1 MRAALAGV
9 VLLSPLIAGAA
20 APVDVTVPASVPV
33 QTVRVR
39 QFDFAAGRTSPV
51 KLAYRTLGLAHRGAD
66 GRIDNAVVLL
76 HGTGGSGAAFLGPDA
91 PRLFGPGAP
100 LDLRTTFVVL
110 PDAIGMGGSSKPSDG
125 LGVSFPHYDYA
136 DIVHGVRAT
145 LAELKV
151 TRVRAVVGVSMGAMV
166 GWTWAE
172 ADPQEIGTLVAM
184 GAWPTAVAG
193 RNLLW
198 RLAARDAL
206 LASPTAAGSGA
217 RAAAAITLVGN
228 VPPALLARLAP
239 DTATAQ
245 TLLDARAAA
254 AGDPV
259 DLAFALDAVR
269 AYAPQAR
276 LDAITAT
283 VVELNFADDI
293 LYPPADA
300 PPLPARFTRITVP
313 ASAAT
318 SGHATLGSPAVWL
331 PYVAPALDAALR
343 R

>member
-1 MRAALAGV
+1 MRVAALLAV
-9 VLLSPLIAGAA
+9 ASLSVAA
-20 APVDVTVPASVPV
+20 APTDVTAPTSVPV
-33 QTVRVR
+33 QIVRVR

-51 KLAYRTLGLAHRGAD
+51 KLAFRTLGVPHRSAG
-66 GRIDNAVVLL
+66 GEIDNAVVLL
-76 HGTGGSGAAFLGPDA
+76 HGTGGSGAAF
-91 PRLFGPGAP
+91 FGPGAP
-100 LDLRTTFVVL
+100 LLFGPAAPLDLKTTFVVL

-136 DIVHGVRAT
+136 DIVNGVRAT
-145 LAELKV
+145 LASLKI
-151 TRVRAVVGVSMGAMV
+151 TRVRAVVGISMGAMA

-172 ADPQEIGTLVAM
+172 AYPHEIGTLVAL
-184 GAWPTAVAG
+184 GAWPTTVAG
-193 RNLLW
+193 RNLMW
-198 RLAARDAL
+198 RLGARDAL
-206 LASPTAAGSGA
+206 LASPTAGGSGA
-217 RAAAAITLVGN
+217 RAAAAITMVGN

-239 DTATAQ
+239 DIATAQ
-245 TLLDARAAA
+245 ALLDARALA

-269 AYAPQAR
+269 NYAPQGR

-300 PPLPARFTRITVP
+300 PPLPPRFTRISVP

-318 SGHATLGSPAVWL
+318 SGHATLASPAVWL
-331 PYVAPALDAALR
+331 PYVAPALATALAK
-343 R
+343 

>member
-1 MRAALAGV
+1 MRTALLGV
-9 VLLSPLIAGAA
+9 ALMTLAA
-20 APVDVTVPASVPV
+20 APIDITNPASVPV

-51 KLAYRTLGLAHRGAD
+51 KLAFRTLGAPHKGTD

-76 HGTGGSGAAFLGPDA
+76 HGTGGSGAAFLGRQA
-91 PRLFGPGAP
+91 PLLFGPGAP
-100 LDLRTTFVVL
+100 LDLKTTFVVI
-110 PDAIGMGGSSKPSDG
+110 PDAIGMGASSKPSDG
-125 LGVSFPHYDYA
+125 LGVSFPHYDYS
-136 DIVHGVRAT
+136 DIVKGVRAT
-145 LAELKV
+145 LAELKIG
-151 TRVRAVVGVSMGAMV
+151 RVRAVVGVSMGAMV

-172 ADPQEIGTLVAM
+172 AYPQEIGTLIAM

-198 RLAARDAL
+198 RIAARDAL
-206 LASPTAAGSGA
+206 LASPTAGGSGA
-217 RAAAAITLVGN
+217 RAAAAITMVGN
-228 VPPALLARLAP
+228 VPPALLAKAAP

-245 TLLDARAAA
+245 ALLDARAAA

-269 AYAPQAR
+269 TYAPQGQ
-276 LDAITAT
+276 LDAIAAA

-300 PPLPARFTRITVP
+300 PPLPTRFTRIVVP

-318 SGHATLGSPAVWL
+318 SGHATLASPAVWL
-331 PYVAPALDAALR
+331 PLVAPTLKAAMGR
-343 R
+343 

>member
-1 MRAALAGV
+1 MRAVGLMTPM
-9 VLLSPLIAGAA
+9 LLGAA
-20 APVDVTVPASVPV
+20 APVDITVPASVPV
-33 QTVRVR
+33 QSLRVR

-51 KLAYRTLGLAHRGAD
+51 KLGFRTLGAPHKGA
-66 GRIDNAVVLL
+66 GGAIDNAVVLL
-76 HGTGGSGAAFLGPDA
+76 HGTGGSSAAFLGTDA
-91 PRLFGPGAP
+91 PLLFGPGAP
-100 LDLRTTFVVL
+100 LDLKTTFVIL
-110 PDAIGMGGSSKPSDG
+110 PDAIGAGASSKPSDG
-125 LGVSFPHYDYA
+125 LGVSFPHYDYT
-136 DIVHGVRAT
+136 DVVTGVRAI
-145 LAELKV
+145 LASLKV
-151 TRVRAVVGVSMGAMV
+151 THVAAVVGVSMGAMV

-172 ADPQEIGTLVAM
+172 TYPQEIGTFVAM
-184 GAWPTAVAG
+184 GAWPAPVAG

-228 VPPALLARLAP
+228 VPPALLAKLAP
-239 DTATAQ
+239 DAATAQ
-245 TLLDARAAA
+245 AVLDARAAA

-269 AYAPQAR
+269 TYAPQAK
-276 LDAITAT
+276 LDAVTAT

-300 PPLPARFTRITVP
+300 PPLPARFTRLTVP
-313 ASAAT
+313 ASPAT
-318 SGHATLGSPAVWL
+318 SGHATLARPAVWL
-331 PYVAPALDAALR
+331 PLVAPALRAALR